1 MRFSAFPAKEI
12 VYLILHHTQKT
23 RKSKIQPAAEN
34 RGRGE
39 KNRAARKRGRRGQP
53 VHAQPTVRSTLAK
66 VRLSPV
72 EMERRTHFSQQAS

>member
-1 MRFSAFPAKEI
+1 MRFSAFPVKEI

-23 RKSKIQPAAEN
+23 RKSKIQPAAES

-39 KNRAARKRGRRGQP
+39 KTAPPESA